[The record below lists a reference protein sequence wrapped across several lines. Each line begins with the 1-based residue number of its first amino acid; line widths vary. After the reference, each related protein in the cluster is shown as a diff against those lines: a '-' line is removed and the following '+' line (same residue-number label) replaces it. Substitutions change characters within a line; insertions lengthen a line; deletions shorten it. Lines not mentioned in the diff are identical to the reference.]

1 MKRMTLKDS
10 PNIQRVL
17 QWENEC
23 VDTAEER
30 LAAEA
35 TELRALGVLDEHGRP
50 TSAELPEDM
59 QPQSTA
65 DTSAL

>member
-1 MKRMTLKDS
+1 MTLKDS

-17 QWENEC
+17 QWESEC
-23 VDTAEER
+23 VDTADER

-35 TELRALGVLDEHGRP
+35 QELRALGVLDEHGRP
-50 TSAELPEDM
+50 TSTEPPEDM
-59 QPQSTA
+59 PPESKA